1 MLLAALGDIHGN
13 LPAFDA
19 VLGAI
24 DDMGIQ
30 TIVNTGDCV
39 AGHSWPN
46 EVIDRL
52 RSRAIHSVQ
61 GEMDR
66 LAVRFVR
73 KHDTLKK
80 RCPAKEFEDLRW
92 TYEHTRS
99 DNLEFL
105 RALPAQRTLK
115 VEGETIYLCHGI
127 GPRQLDALHESDDAC
142 RFRRLREIAC
152 ADMIIAGRTHAS
164 FARWV
169 DDTLFVNPGA
179 VGAPVGEGAEACFAA
194 IDTETEPWETRFHSV
209 AYEPAV

>member
-39 AGHSWPN
+39 VGYSWPN

-52 RSRAIHSVQ
+52 RLRAIHSVQ

-73 KHDTLKK
+73 KQDTLKK
-80 RCPAKEFEDLRW
+80 RRPASEFEDLRW
-92 TYEHTRS
+92 TYQHTRS
-99 DNLEFL
+99 DNLEFV

-115 VEGETIYLCHGI
+115 VEGKTIYLCHGI
-127 GPRQLDALHESDDAC
+127 GPSQLDALHENDDAC
-142 RFRRLREIAC
+142 KFQRLREIAA
-152 ADMIIAGRTHAS
+152 ADLIIAGRTHAA

-169 DDTLFVNPGA
+169 DGTLFVNPGA
-179 VGAPVGEGAEACFAA
+179 VGVPSGEGAQACLAT
-194 IDTETEPWETRFHSV
+194 IDTENEPWETRFHSV
-209 AYEPAV
+209 AYAPDV